1 MGSACTATAW
11 SGPGVGGGDRLESLE
26 LEVLGLD
33 LGMVALAA
41 EEDGEGED
49 MEEAMETLEEETL
62 VEEVLVGVGWVDW
75 QGVLDLVGPVT
86 EA

>member
-1 MGSACTATAW
+1 MATAW

-62 VEEVLVGVGWVDW
+62 EEETLVEETLVEEVWVDW
-75 QGVLDLVGPVT
+75 EGVLDLVGPVT
-86 EA
+86 EV